1 MIGHTFIETE
11 VCSNLDSI
19 RSVVVPKDVAHGIGI
34 AKKNAGAMVRIQFS
48 RPLARKFDVDST
60 TESAETFQR
69 AAITGTDRNRR
80 GCLTV
85 MKNSVHEEETMRKS
99 IGPKFLGDIRTNEK
113 AADHIADGLM
123 AAFDK
128 TVLAATDD
136 DTHYYTFP
144 PKFVIEV
151 DTNGDFSDKIFEDY
165 LFKKSQRLLKFG
177 VEQMIWILTASKTV
191 TVGSPNGT
199 FITHGWERPI
209 EIFKGHP
216 LVLQDLFRENGIKI

>member
-1 MIGHTFIETE
+1 MEATFAPPISRKAKSVAVPSYLIYEILDGEPIYFKGYQKVLNGEKTKEDIMATGRLQTLIISSLQEHLWANHNREGLKYMSNE
-11 VCSNLDSI
+11 V
-19 RSVVVPKDVAHGIGI
+19 GIHISTGL
-34 AKKNAGAMVRIQFS
+34 NFS
-48 RPLARKFDVDST
+48 CDLV
-60 TESAETFQR
+60 
-69 AAITGTDRNRR
+69 
-80 GCLTV
+80 
-85 MKNSVHEEETMRKS
+85 
-99 IGPKFLGDIRTNEK
+99 
-113 AADHIADGLM
+113 
-123 AAFDK
+123 AFDK

>member
-1 MIGHTFIETE
+1 MEATFAPPISQKAKSVAVPSHLIYEILDGEPIYFKGYQKVLNGEKTKEDIMATGRLQTLIISTLQEHLWANHNREGLKYMSNE
-11 VCSNLDSI
+11 V
-19 RSVVVPKDVAHGIGI
+19 GIHISTGL
-34 AKKNAGAMVRIQFS
+34 NFS
-48 RPLARKFDVDST
+48 CDLV
-60 TESAETFQR
+60 
-69 AAITGTDRNRR
+69 
-80 GCLTV
+80 
-85 MKNSVHEEETMRKS
+85 
-99 IGPKFLGDIRTNEK
+99 
-113 AADHIADGLM
+113 
-123 AAFDK
+123 AFDK

>member
-1 MIGHTFIETE
+1 MSNE
-11 VCSNLDSI
+11 V
-19 RSVVVPKDVAHGIGI
+19 GIHISTGL
-34 AKKNAGAMVRIQFS
+34 NFS
-48 RPLARKFDVDST
+48 CDLV
-60 TESAETFQR
+60 
-69 AAITGTDRNRR
+69 
-80 GCLTV
+80 
-85 MKNSVHEEETMRKS
+85 
-99 IGPKFLGDIRTNEK
+99 
-113 AADHIADGLM
+113 
-123 AAFDK
+123 AFDK

-199 FITHGWERPI
+199 FITHSWERPI

-216 LVLQDLFRENGIKI
+216 LVLQDLLDRKSVV